1 MPVARSRRLQSYE
14 VKFVVGQWIG
24 TNPDDPSSGLAWFT
38 HDELTEFL
46 AHDCRVPQ
54 FVPGVTDDDGLSK
67 RDRLTAAM
75 ERACVAHQAEI
86 LEGLLRRADLE
97 PPPGDSVRRRAKIKD
112 LWEELAQANG
122 YLVHLDMP
130 PVPDVAAHALK
141 AATALAANGEYMQA
155 VDRIHTALHACVQ
168 GLAIEVDVDIEKKDG
183 LLKQFSAVRD
193 RHAAFAVQD
202 GDRATADV
210 LKGLSRALDGINS
223 MRNKH
228 SLAHPSTQPLA
239 YAEAR
244 LAFNAGCALLQYLI
258 DRVRGHEQASAAED
272 EPFAPEA
279 PFENDVW
286 DKDDLPFE

>member
-1 MPVARSRRLQSYE
+1 MLAARSRRLRSYE

-46 AHDCRVPQ
+46 AHDCGVPR
-54 FVPGVTDDDGLSK
+54 FVPGVMADDGLSK

-86 LEGLLRRADLE
+86 LEGLLRRAELD
-97 PPPGDSVRRRAKIKD
+97 PPPGDSVRRRAKLKALLD
-112 LWEELAQANG
+112 ELRQANEHVVQ
-122 YLVHLDMP
+122 LNV
-130 PVPDVAAHALK
+130 PVPDVAARALK
-141 AATALAANGEYMQA
+141 AATALAAKGEYMQA

-168 GLAIEVDVDIEKKDG
+168 DLASEMGVNTEEKDG
-183 LLKQFSAVRD
+183 LLEQFSAVRD

-202 GDRATADV
+202 GDRATANV
-210 LKGLSRALDGINS
+210 LKGLSRALDGINA

-239 YAEAR
+239 QAEAR
-244 LAFNAGCALLQYLI
+244 LAFSAGCALLQYVV
-258 DRVRGHEQASAAED
+258 DRVQGHEQASAAED
-272 EPFAPEA
+272 EPFAPQE
-279 PFENDVW
+279 PYENDAW
-286 DKDDLPFE
+286 DWDDLPFE